1 MVDTRHL
8 RNKTVILMF
17 PAISR
22 AVSTCVVNE
31 ENDGLWFSDG
41 GLIGA
46 LVDAGIPAGIKAPAI
61 FVPFCQIQPQ
71 GSPRSGQRGSLEIR
85 PTKPTGRGHQTRCGN
100 DMAARTPDLHAQL
113 RTLHYP

>member
-8 RNKTVILMF
+8 RNKTVILKF
-17 PAISR
+17 AAISK
-22 AVSTCVVNE
+22 AVSTSVVNE

-61 FVPFCQIQPQ
+61 FVPFCQIQWLIAENP
-71 GSPRSGQRGSLEIR
+71 GQ
-85 PTKPTGRGHQTRCGN
+85 
-100 DMAARTPDLHAQL
+100 
-113 RTLHYP
+113 